1 MAVKFTISADGKR
14 AEAEIKN
21 VARAFGNLGKQTKS
35 TGKQTQGATKK
46 MVAGYAT
53 VAAAAITLQRAVRGV
68 VRFARESVAAAGE
81 QQAAEVKLATAL
93 KSTGQFSDELFESLK
108 RQSVEI
114 QKLTAA
120 DDEATLAQQALAVSM
135 GVPVEKLGEMSLA
148 LENAKAAGLPTETL
162 LRGLAASFSGNAS
175 ALTRYIPAVRELT
188 EEQLRQGGAIELIN
202 QQFGGMAENMRG
214 TWLGATKAFTGA
226 WGDVKEAIGTII
238 TDTPRVRAALL
249 AAADTFLD
257 MSASIAENAK
267 ENQNTVANMVD
278 NIISGVEIMLKAML
292 RVKQGIDGVGAT
304 VEHVL
309 VNKLR
314 GELESAREELA
325 RTESGVK
332 SMNDTLL
339 TGAPIAYA
347 KDTSALR
354 EEILSLEDQLR
365 SAEEAAD
372 KHANQYQETADAI
385 KELDRDFDD
394 LRTKIDET
402 EASLRAATGETREFG
417 DALDDA
423 GDEAGNLADELEKIQ
438 ESTGLTIGAWV
449 NLGGEFVRVT
459 RENITA
465 IREQLDWMRQME
477 EPIQLTITTELLTA
491 SEAFAA
497 LKERREEVQAG
508 LIEFFE
514 ESRREAEDVAH
525 SVSRIGSALAESA
538 IQGEGFKGVLRVT
551 AQELIRQISQ
561 IATAAIAAQAATSAK
576 AVAGSTAT
584 LSASAPAAIAKSIET
599 EGGAALGGA
608 AAAIAAITALGA
620 IFASLVGSIGDAGI
634 LNRGGA
640 GRSVVM
646 KRDDEILIDPKG
658 TTQFREQMSLMT
670 DIVRGASGG
679 FMPGGGGSQ
688 GQEMNVTVQTFL
700 DGEIVAENTERR
712 MATRSR
718 RGMGEFS
725 REALVSP

>member
-1 MAVKFTISADGKR
+1 M
-14 AEAEIKN
+14 
-21 VARAFGNLGKQTKS
+21 
-35 TGKQTQGATKK
+35 
-46 MVAGYAT
+46 
-53 VAAAAITLQRAVRGV
+53 
-68 VRFARESVAAAGE
+68 
-81 QQAAEVKLATAL
+81 
-93 KSTGQFSDELFESLK
+93 
-108 RQSVEI
+108 
-114 QKLTAA
+114 
-120 DDEATLAQQALAVSM
+120 
-135 GVPVEKLGEMSLA
+135 
-148 LENAKAAGLPTETL
+148 
-162 LRGLAASFSGNAS
+162 
-175 ALTRYIPAVRELT
+175 
-188 EEQLRQGGAIELIN
+188 
-202 QQFGGMAENMRG
+202 
-214 TWLGATKAFTGA
+214 
-226 WGDVKEAIGTII
+226 
-238 TDTPRVRAALL
+238 
-249 AAADTFLD
+249 
-257 MSASIAENAK
+257 
-267 ENQNTVANMVD
+267 
-278 NIISGVEIMLKAML
+278 
-292 RVKQGIDGVGAT
+292 
-304 VEHVL
+304 
-309 VNKLR
+309 
-314 GELESAREELA
+314 
-325 RTESGVK
+325 
-332 SMNDTLL
+332 
-339 TGAPIAYA
+339 
-347 KDTSALR
+347 
-354 EEILSLEDQLR
+354 
-365 SAEEAAD
+365 
-372 KHANQYQETADAI
+372 
-385 KELDRDFDD
+385 
-394 LRTKIDET
+394 
-402 EASLRAATGETREFG
+402 
-417 DALDDA
+417 
-423 GDEAGNLADELEKIQ
+423 
-438 ESTGLTIGAWV
+438 
-449 NLGGEFVRVT
+449 RVT